1 MPAPYLRFVG
11 TRDPYLMPDDTPAGT
26 GHVPGPP
33 HPELPP
39 DEPESAQEVSED
51 PAAEPAE
58 PPDGFEPL

>member
-1 MPAPYLRFVG
+1 
-11 TRDPYLMPDDTPAGT
+11 MPDDTPAGT

-51 PAAEPAE
+51 PAAEPAAE
-58 PPDGFEPL
+58 PARPPDGFEPL